1 MLLLLLLL
9 LLFFVLLFPLFPLLL
24 LFPLF
29 PLVPFFPIF
38 RYSLCFLMLPMFQ
51 FFPCSPCFPLFL
63 LVSILSLVSILF
75 FLFQA
80 PYRTFPHPKTRQN
93 KIETKDEIKPQH
105 LHFIVTVVWKIF
117 LCQGSCGVNQGV
129 SDCGRSNSKMAEN
142 GTTLNTK
149 FPSIDL
155 SLIYVWFYCPA
166 RKLIWLVCF
175 LFYLGNLLTQENIA
189 EVLTEVSPLIGDGD
203 LHISQ
208 VRIALVRPLQALGPN
223 SRNARGGTAWPWLE
237 RLREESSMAMW
248 VVFCKR
254 IGVIYLPVLGL
265 SLKDGAGDFPRR
277 LSALPPAFFI
287 ENESEIETKRT
298 SWQFHSLRT
307 KCTHPATLSNFT
319 LANKSP
325 RINCLNLI

>member
-1 MLLLLLLL
+1 MLLLLLL
-9 LLFFVLLFPLFPLLL
+9 LLFFVLLFPLFSLLP

-29 PLVPFFPIF
+29 PLVPP
-38 RYSLCFLMLPMFQ
+38 YSLLSHIPL
-51 FFPCSPCFPLFL
+51 FPLFSNAPY
-63 LVSILSLVSILF
+63 VPILPLFPLFPLFPPCFNFILGFNFF

-117 LCQGSCGVNQGV
+117 RCQGSCGVNQGV

-175 LFYLGNLLTQENIA
+175 LFYLGNLLTQGNIA
-189 EVLTEVSPLIGDGD
+189 EVLREVSPLIGDGE

-208 VRIALVRPLQALGPN
+208 VRIALVRPLQALGPD
-223 SRNARGGTAWPWLE
+223 SHNARGHCVTVTGAVARRVKYGTCELCFA
-237 RLREESSMAMW
+237 
-248 VVFCKR
+248 K
-254 IGVIYLPVLGL
+254 G
-265 SLKDGAGDFPRR
+265 
-277 LSALPPAFFI
+277 
-287 ENESEIETKRT
+287 SE
-298 SWQFHSLRT
+298 
-307 KCTHPATLSNFT
+307 
-319 LANKSP
+319 
-325 RINCLNLI
+325 

>member
-1 MLLLLLLL
+1 MLLLLLLLLL
-9 LLFFVLLFPLFPLLL
+9 LLFFVRLFPLFPLLP

-63 LVSILSLVSILF
+63 LVSILSLVSIF
-75 FLFQA
+75 FLFQT

-105 LHFIVTVVWKIF
+105 LHFIVTVVWKMF
-117 LCQGSCGVNQGV
+117 RCQGSCGVNQGV

-208 VRIALVRPLQALGPN
+208 VRIALVRPLQALGPD
-223 SRNARGGTAWPWLE
+223 SHNARGA
-237 RLREESSMAMW
+237 LRDRDSSSCEKSQVWHMW

-277 LSALPPAFFI
+277 QSALPHGFFHWKRKWNWNQKNFLAVPFPAY
-287 ENESEIETKRT
+287 
-298 SWQFHSLRT
+298 
-307 KCTHPATLSNFT
+307 
-319 LANKSP
+319 
-325 RINCLNLI
+325 